1 MAPSEIWSALGI
13 SRQGAIDLINP
24 LVGAGLV
31 EKVGT
36 KKTGRYR
43 LRAL

>member
-1 MAPSEIWSALGI
+1 MAPSKIWEALGI
-13 SRQGAIDLINP
+13 SRQGAMDLINP
-24 LVGAGLV
+24 LMEAGLV

-43 LRAL
+43 LRRL